1 MVSSSRELAKG
12 VANNSGQMVERV
24 IRHPFLNWLC
34 GNTNVRQDVFL
45 LQEQSAKIEGLSET
59 LSDYRL
65 FFADNSW

>member
-1 MVSSSRELAKG
+1 
-12 VANNSGQMVERV
+12 
-24 IRHPFLNWLC
+24 
-34 GNTNVRQDVFL
+34 